1 MSSSDSDAVGYCTR
15 PIFPPLAFRIPVS
28 KEKGQHSKQAE
39 PRRKSRVFL
48 TAAVA
53 KCRFYSMGNA
63 KELSYFAILL
73 PRDRA
78 RSLQQY
84 LMNGRRE
91 RLDFSFL
98 GRIRSKAIAKKK
110 PFSLSKN

>member
-1 MSSSDSDAVGYCTR
+1 
-15 PIFPPLAFRIPVS
+15 
-28 KEKGQHSKQAE
+28 
-39 PRRKSRVFL
+39 
-48 TAAVA
+48 
-53 KCRFYSMGNA
+53 MGNA